1 MDALAPDPLRDDAAR
16 IQSVVSQLETTL
28 GMLDQQIERGFHDDA
43 VTEAMQE
50 LREQLFVAIREGVSE
65 VLISHD
71 QVSDGRM
78 PIALPV
84 LVSEAVRSG

>member
-1 MDALAPDPLRDDAAR
+1 MDARDDAAR
-16 IQSVVSQLETTL
+16 IQGVVSQLEATL
-28 GMLDQQIERGFHDDA
+28 SLLDAQIDAGFQDDA
-43 VTEAMQE
+43 VTDAMRE
-50 LREQLFVAIREGVSE
+50 LREELCVAIREGVSG

-71 QVSDGRM
+71 QASDGRL

>member
-1 MDALAPDPLRDDAAR
+1 MPEDDATR

-28 GMLDQQIERGFHDDA
+28 AMLDQQLLTGFADDA
-43 VTEAMQE
+43 ISEAMQE
-50 LREQLFVAIREGVSE
+50 LREGLCVAIREGISG

-71 QVSDGRM
+71 QASNGRI

-84 LVSEAVRSG
+84 LVSEAVHSG

>member
-1 MDALAPDPLRDDAAR
+1 MDALPPDTLQDDAAR
-16 IQSVVSQLETTL
+16 IQSVVSQLEATL

-43 VTEAMQE
+43 VAEAMLE
-50 LREQLFVAIREGVSE
+50 LREELCVAIREGVSG

-71 QVSDGRM
+71 QASDGRI

-84 LVSEAVRSG
+84 LVGEAVRSG